1 MLFMTNKKNYN
12 NFELYRRLLLEVRP
26 YYAHIGAILLITLL
40 APPLALLV
48 PLPLKLAVDN
58 VIDSRP
64 IPAFL
69 HQVIPE
75 AITGSPNGMLAF
87 VVALTILVALLS
99 GFQRV
104 ASTLLR
110 TYTGEKL
117 TLAFRNKL
125 FRHVQRLSVS
135 YHDTRGTTDSTY
147 RIQYDAP
154 AIQWI
159 AVDGFIPFVAA
170 GLTVVGMIYI
180 IALLDPHLALVAIAV
195 TPVLYLGARTFNS
208 RLRNQWGDI
217 MHLES
222 SAFSVVQEAL
232 SALRVVKAFGQ
243 EDREQERFVRHSN
256 ESFLARVRAA
266 WSEGAFD
273 LLIGITTAAGT
284 AAVLF
289 LGMRH
294 VQSGSLTLG
303 ELMMVMSYLAQLFG
317 PLASL
322 SDMPARA
329 QRSLASA
336 ERAFALLD
344 ENHDVVENKNG
355 VPISRASGAITFQN
369 VCFAYDGE
377 CPVLSD
383 ISFAIKPGTRVGIMG
398 MTGGGKSTLVSLLTR
413 FHDPSQGRILLD
425 GVDLRNYRLSDLR
438 SQFGIVLQDSIL
450 FSTSIGENIAY
461 ARPGASQHEIVDAA
475 KAANAHEFI
484 TRLPD
489 GYNTLVGER
498 GMQLSGGQRQRIALA
513 RAFLKNAPIL
523 ILDEPTSSIDIK
535 TEREIIEV
543 MERLSIGRTVFIIAH
558 RLSTLKHCDLLIG
571 IEHGRVA
578 YIRSDVS
585 KVISD
590 PSVFV
595 SPHTY
600 PLSREEKFGG

>member
-1 MLFMTNKKNYN
+1 MTNKKKYSSL
-12 NFELYRRLLLEVRP
+12 ELYRRLFLEIRP
-26 YYAHIGAILLITLL
+26 YRLHIGAILLVTLL
-40 APPLALLV
+40 SPPLSLLI
-48 PLPLKLAVDN
+48 PLPLKIAVDS
-58 VIDSRP
+58 VIGSHP

-69 HQVIPE
+69 QPVIPQ
-75 AITGSPNGMLAF
+75 AIIGSPGNMLTF
-87 VVALTILVALLS
+87 VIVLTMVVALLGGL
-99 GFQRV
+99 QRV

-154 AIQWI
+154 AIQWM
-159 AVDGFIPFVAA
+159 AVDGFIPFVSA
-170 GLTVVGMIYI
+170 GLTLAGMIYI
-180 IALLDPHLALVAIAV
+180 ITLLDWQLAAVAIAIS
-195 TPVLYLGARTFNS
+195 PVLYLGARTFNS

-217 MHLES
+217 MHLDS

-243 EDREQERFVRHSN
+243 EEREQERFVRHSS

-273 LLIGITTAAGT
+273 LLIGVTTAAGT
-284 AAVLF
+284 ASVLF
-289 LGMRH
+289 LGVRH
-294 VQSGSLTLG
+294 VQSGTLTLG

-322 SDMPARA
+322 SEMTARA

-344 ENHDVVENKNG
+344 EAHDVVENKNG
-355 VPISRASGAITFQN
+355 VPISRASGAVTLQD
-369 VCFAYDGE
+369 VCFAYNGE
-377 CPVLSD
+377 YPVLSD

-413 FHDPSQGRILLD
+413 FHDPTKGQILLD
-425 GVDLRNYRLSDLR
+425 GVNLRDYKLADLRN
-438 SQFGIVLQDSIL
+438 QFGIVLQESIL

-461 ARPGASQHEIVDAA
+461 ARPGALQHEIVDAA
-475 KAANAHEFI
+475 KAANADEFI
-484 TRLPD
+484 TRLPH
-489 GYNTLVGER
+489 GYNTMVGER

-558 RLSTLKHCDLLIG
+558 RLSTLKHCDLLLG
-571 IEHGRVA
+571 IEHGQVA
-578 YIRSDVS
+578 FIRSDVS
-585 KVISD
+585 KAIGD

-595 SPHTY
+595 APHTY

>member
-1 MLFMTNKKNYN
+1 MAFMTNKKKYSSL
-12 NFELYRRLLLEVRP
+12 ELYRRLFLEVRP
-26 YYAHIGAILLITLL
+26 YRLHIGTILLVTLL
-40 APPLALLV
+40 SPPLSLLI
-48 PLPLKLAVDN
+48 PLPLKIAVDS
-58 VIDSRP
+58 VIGSHP

-69 HQVIPE
+69 QPVIPQ
-75 AITGSPNGMLAF
+75 AIIGSPDNMLTF
-87 VVALTILVALLS
+87 VIVLMMLVALL
-99 GFQRV
+99 GGLQRV

-159 AVDGFIPFVAA
+159 AVDGFIPFVSA
-170 GLTVVGMIYI
+170 GLTLAGMIYI
-180 IALLDPHLALVAIAV
+180 IIQLDWQLAAVAIAIS
-195 TPVLYLGARTFNS
+195 PVLYLGARTFNS
-208 RLRNQWGDI
+208 RLRNHWGDI
-217 MHLES
+217 MHFES

-243 EDREQERFVRHSN
+243 EEREQQRFVRHSS
-256 ESFLARVRAA
+256 ESFSARVRAA

-273 LLIGITTAAGT
+273 LVIGITTAAGT

-289 LGMRH
+289 LGIRH
-294 VQSGSLTLG
+294 VQSGTLTLG

-322 SDMPARA
+322 SEMTARA

-344 ENHDVVENKNG
+344 EAHDVVENKNG
-355 VPISRASGAITFQN
+355 VPISRASGAVTLQD
-369 VCFAYDGE
+369 VCFAYNGE
-377 CPVLSD
+377 YPVLSD
-383 ISFAIKPGTRVGIMG
+383 ISFAIKPGTQVGIMG

-413 FHDPSQGRILLD
+413 FHDPTKGQILLD
-425 GVDLRNYRLSDLR
+425 GVNLRDYKLADLRN
-438 SQFGIVLQDSIL
+438 QFGIVLQESIL

-461 ARPGASQHEIVDAA
+461 ARPGALQHEIVDAA
-475 KAANAHEFI
+475 KAANAHDFI

-489 GYNTLVGER
+489 GYGTLVGER

-558 RLSTLKHCDLLIG
+558 RLSTLKHCDLLLG

-578 YIRSDVS
+578 FIRSDVS
-585 KVISD
+585 KAIGD

-595 SPHTY
+595 APHTY

>member
-1 MLFMTNKKNYN
+1 MISNKRYSS
-12 NFELYRRLLLEVRP
+12 FELYRRLLLEVRP
-26 YYAHIGAILLITLL
+26 YYRHIGGILLITLL
-40 APPLALLV
+40 SPPLALLI
-48 PLPLKLAVDN
+48 PLPLKIAVDS

-64 IPAFL
+64 IPEFL
-69 HQVIPE
+69 NRLVPQAVID
-75 AITGSPNGMLAF
+75 SPNGILIF
-87 VVALTILVALLS
+87 VVTLTILVALLS
-99 GFQRV
+99 GLQRV
-104 ASTLLR
+104 ASSLSR

-135 YHDTRGTTDSTY
+135 YHDSKGITDSTY

-159 AVDGFIPFVAA
+159 AVDGFIPFVASA
-170 GLTVVGMIYI
+170 LTVAGMIYI
-180 IALLDPHLALVAIAV
+180 IALLDSQLALVAIAI

-243 EDREQERFVRHSN
+243 EEREQARFVRHSN
-256 ESFLARVRAA
+256 QGFSARVQAA

-322 SDMPARA
+322 SDMTARA

-344 ENHDVVENKNG
+344 EAQDVVENKHG
-355 VPISRASGAITFQN
+355 VSISHASGAVTFQD
-369 VCFAYDGE
+369 VCFAYNGE
-377 CPVLSD
+377 YPVLSD

-413 FHDPSQGRILLD
+413 FHDPTQGQILLD
-425 GVDLRNYRLSDLR
+425 GVNLRDYKLGELRN
-438 SQFGIVLQDSIL
+438 QFGIVLQESIL

-461 ARPGASQHEIVDAA
+461 ARPGASHDEIVEAA

-484 TRLPD
+484 ARLPH
-489 GYNTLVGER
+489 GYDTMVGER

-513 RAFLKNAPIL
+513 RAFLKDAPIL

-558 RLSTLKHCDLLIG
+558 RLSTLKHCDLLLG
-571 IEHGRVA
+571 IEHGQVSF
-578 YIRSDVS
+578 IRSDVS
-585 KVISD
+585 KVIGD
-590 PSVFV
+590 PSVFMA
-595 SPHTY
+595 PHTP
-600 PLSREEKFGG
+600 PLSQEEKFGG

>member
-1 MLFMTNKKNYN
+1 MTDKKKYSSL
-12 NFELYRRLLLEVRP
+12 ELYRRLLIEVKP
-26 YYAHIGAILLITLL
+26 YRLHIGALLLVTLL
-40 APPLALLV
+40 SPPLALLV
-48 PLPLKLAVDN
+48 PLPLKIAVDS
-58 VIDSRP
+58 VFGSHP
-64 IPAFL
+64 IPTFL
-69 HQVIPE
+69 WPVIPRSVS
-75 AITGSPNGMLAF
+75 GSPDGILAF
-87 VVALTILVALLS
+87 VVVFTILIALFGGL
-99 GFQRV
+99 QRV

-159 AVDGFIPFVAA
+159 AVDGFIPFVTS
-170 GLTVVGMIYI
+170 GLTLAGMIYI
-180 IALLDPHLALVAIAV
+180 ISRLDPQLAVVAIAIS
-195 TPVLYLGARTFNS
+195 PILYLGARTFNS
-208 RLRNQWGDI
+208 RLRNQWVDI

-232 SALRVVKAFGQ
+232 SALRVVKAFCQ
-243 EDREQERFVRHSN
+243 EEREQERFVRHSS
-256 ESFLARVRAA
+256 ESFLVRVRAA
-266 WSEGAFD
+266 WSEGGFD
-273 LLIGITTAAGT
+273 LLIGVTTAAGT

-294 VQSGSLTLG
+294 VQSGTLTLG

-322 SDMPARA
+322 SEMTARA
-329 QRSLASA
+329 QRSLVSA

-344 ENHDVVENKNG
+344 EAHDVIENKNG
-355 VPISRASGAITFQN
+355 VPISRASGGVTFED
-369 VCFAYDGE
+369 VCFAYNGE
-377 CPVLSD
+377 YPVLSD
-383 ISFAIKPGTRVGIMG
+383 ISFEIKPGTRVGIMG

-413 FHDPSQGRILLD
+413 FNDPTKGQILLD
-425 GVDLRNYRLSDLR
+425 GVNLRDYKLADLRN
-438 SQFGIVLQDSIL
+438 QFGIVLQESIL

-461 ARPGASQHEIVDAA
+461 ARPGASEHKIVEAA
-475 KAANAHEFI
+475 KAAHAHEFI

-535 TEREIIEV
+535 TEREIIGV
-543 MERLSIGRTVFIIAH
+543 MEHLSIGRTVFIIAH
-558 RLSTLKHCDLLIG
+558 RLSTLKHCDLLLG
-571 IEHGRVA
+571 IEKGRVA
-578 YIRSDVS
+578 FIRSDVS
-585 KVISD
+585 KAIGD
-590 PSVFV
+590 PSAFV
-595 SPHTY
+595 APDTY

>member
-1 MLFMTNKKNYN
+1 MTNKKKYSSL
-12 NFELYRRLLLEVRP
+12 ELYRRLFLEVRP
-26 YYAHIGAILLITLL
+26 YRLHIGAILLVTLL
-40 APPLALLV
+40 SPPLSLLI
-48 PLPLKLAVDN
+48 PLPLKIAVDS
-58 VIDSRP
+58 VIGSHP

-69 HQVIPE
+69 QPVIPQ
-75 AITGSPNGMLAF
+75 AIIGSPGNMLTF
-87 VVALTILVALLS
+87 VIVLTMVVALLGGL
-99 GFQRV
+99 QRV

-154 AIQWI
+154 AIQWM
-159 AVDGFIPFVAA
+159 AVDGFIPFVSA
-170 GLTVVGMIYI
+170 GLTLAGMIYI
-180 IALLDPHLALVAIAV
+180 ITLLDWQLAAVAIAIS
-195 TPVLYLGARTFNS
+195 PVLYLGARTFNS

-217 MHLES
+217 MHLDS

-243 EDREQERFVRHSN
+243 EEREQERFVRHSS

-273 LLIGITTAAGT
+273 LLIGVTTAAGT
-284 AAVLF
+284 ASVLF
-289 LGMRH
+289 LGVRH
-294 VQSGSLTLG
+294 VQSGTLTLG

-322 SDMPARA
+322 SEMTARA

-344 ENHDVVENKNG
+344 EAHDVVENKNG
-355 VPISRASGAITFQN
+355 VPISRASGAVTLQD
-369 VCFAYDGE
+369 VCFAYNGE
-377 CPVLSD
+377 YPVLSD

-413 FHDPSQGRILLD
+413 FHDPTKGQILLD
-425 GVDLRNYRLSDLR
+425 GVNLRDYKLADLRN
-438 SQFGIVLQDSIL
+438 QFGIVLQESIL

-461 ARPGASQHEIVDAA
+461 ARPGALQHEIVDAA

-489 GYNTLVGER
+489 GYGTLVGER

-558 RLSTLKHCDLLIG
+558 RLSTLKHCDLLLG
-571 IEHGRVA
+571 IEHGQVA
-578 YIRSDVS
+578 FIRSDVS
-585 KVISD
+585 KAIGD

-595 SPHTY
+595 APHTY

>member
-1 MLFMTNKKNYN
+1 MAFMTNKKKYSSL
-12 NFELYRRLLLEVRP
+12 ELYRRLFLEIRP
-26 YYAHIGAILLITLL
+26 YRLHIGAILLVTLL
-40 APPLALLV
+40 SPPLSLLI
-48 PLPLKLAVDN
+48 PLPLKIAVDS
-58 VIDSRP
+58 VIGSHP

-69 HQVIPE
+69 QPVIPQ
-75 AITGSPNGMLAF
+75 AIIGSPGNMLTF
-87 VVALTILVALLS
+87 VIVLMMVVALLGGL
-99 GFQRV
+99 QRV

-154 AIQWI
+154 AIQWM
-159 AVDGFIPFVAA
+159 AVDGFIPFVSA
-170 GLTVVGMIYI
+170 GLTLAGMIYI
-180 IALLDPHLALVAIAV
+180 ITLLDWQLAAVAIAIS
-195 TPVLYLGARTFNS
+195 PVLYLGARTFNS

-217 MHLES
+217 MHLDS

-243 EDREQERFVRHSN
+243 EEREQERFVRHSS

-273 LLIGITTAAGT
+273 LLIGVTTAAGT
-284 AAVLF
+284 ASVLF
-289 LGMRH
+289 LGVRH
-294 VQSGSLTLG
+294 VQSGTLTLG

-322 SDMPARA
+322 SEMTARA

-344 ENHDVVENKNG
+344 EAHDVVENKNG
-355 VPISRASGAITFQN
+355 VPISRASGAVTLQD
-369 VCFAYDGE
+369 VCFAYNGE
-377 CPVLSD
+377 YPVLSD

-413 FHDPSQGRILLD
+413 FHDPTKGQILLD
-425 GVDLRNYRLSDLR
+425 GVNLRDYKLADLRN
-438 SQFGIVLQDSIL
+438 QFGIVLQESIL

-461 ARPGASQHEIVDAA
+461 ARPGALQHEIVDAA

-484 TRLPD
+484 TRLPH
-489 GYNTLVGER
+489 GYNTMVGER

-558 RLSTLKHCDLLIG
+558 RLSTLKHCDLLLG
-571 IEHGRVA
+571 IEHGQVA
-578 YIRSDVS
+578 FIRSDVS
-585 KVISD
+585 KAIGD

-595 SPHTY
+595 APHTY

>member
-1 MLFMTNKKNYN
+1 MTDKKKYTS
-12 NFELYRRLLLEVRP
+12 FELYRRLLLEVKP
-26 YYAHIGAILLITLL
+26 YYRHIGAILLITLL
-40 APPLALLV
+40 SPPLALLM
-48 PLPLKLAVDN
+48 PLPLKIAVDS
-58 VIDSRP
+58 VIGSRP
-64 IPAFL
+64 IPEFL
-69 HQVIPE
+69 HQWVPE
-75 AITGSPNGMLAF
+75 AVTDSRNGMLTF
-87 VVALTILVALLS
+87 VVTLMMVAALLS
-99 GFQRV
+99 GLQRV

-159 AVDGFIPFVAA
+159 TVDGFIPSVAA
-170 GLTVVGMIYI
+170 GLTVAGMIYI
-180 IALLDPHLALVAIAV
+180 IALLDLQLAMVGIAV
-195 TPVLYLGARTFNS
+195 TPILYLGARTFNS
-208 RLRNQWGDI
+208 RLRNQWDDI

-232 SALRVVKAFGQ
+232 GALRVVKAFGQ
-243 EDREQERFVRHSN
+243 EEREQERFVRHSN
-256 ESFLARVRAA
+256 ESFSARVRAA

-322 SDMPARA
+322 SDMTARA

-344 ENHDVVENKNG
+344 ETHDVVENKNG
-355 VPISRASGAITFQN
+355 VPISRASGAVTFQD
-369 VCFAYDGE
+369 VCFAYNGE

-383 ISFAIKPGTRVGIMG
+383 ISLEIKPGTRVGIMG

-413 FHDPSQGRILLD
+413 FHDPTRGQILLD
-425 GVDLRNYRLSDLR
+425 GVDLRDYKLTDLR
-438 SQFGIVLQDSIL
+438 NQFGIVLQESIL

-461 ARPGASQHEIVDAA
+461 ARPGASQYEIVDAA
-475 KAANAHEFI
+475 KAAKADEFI
-484 TRLPD
+484 TRLPH
-489 GYNTLVGER
+489 GYDTMVGER

-558 RLSTLKHCDLLIG
+558 RLSTLKHCDLLLG
-571 IEHGRVA
+571 IEHGQVA
-578 YIRSDVS
+578 FIRSDVS
-585 KVISD
+585 KAIGD
-590 PSVFV
+590 PSVFA
-595 SPHTY
+595 PAHTY

>member
-1 MLFMTNKKNYN
+1 MPFMTSKKKYSSL
-12 NFELYRRLLLEVRP
+12 ELYRRLFLEVKP
-26 YYAHIGAILLITLL
+26 YRLHIGVILLVTLL
-40 APPLALLV
+40 SPPLSLLI
-48 PLPLKLAVDN
+48 PLPLKIAVDS
-58 VIDSRP
+58 VIGSHP

-69 HQVIPE
+69 QPVIPQ
-75 AITGSPNGMLAF
+75 AITGSRDGMLTF
-87 VVALTILVALLS
+87 VIVLMMLVALL
-99 GFQRV
+99 GGLQRV

-154 AIQWI
+154 AIQWM
-159 AVDGFIPFVAA
+159 AVDGFIPFVSA
-170 GLTVVGMIYI
+170 GLTLAGMIYI
-180 IALLDPHLALVAIAV
+180 ITLLDWQLAVVATAIS
-195 TPVLYLGARTFNS
+195 PILYLGARTFNS
-208 RLRNQWGDI
+208 RLRNQWVDI

-243 EDREQERFVRHSN
+243 EEREQERFVRHSS
-256 ESFLARVRAA
+256 ESFLVRVRAA

-273 LLIGITTAAGT
+273 LLIGVTTAAGT

-294 VQSGSLTLG
+294 VQSGTLTLG

-322 SDMPARA
+322 SEMTARA

-344 ENHDVVENKNG
+344 EEPDVVENKNG
-355 VPISRASGAITFQN
+355 VPISRASGAVTLQD
-369 VCFAYDGE
+369 VCFAYNGE
-377 CPVLSD
+377 YPVLSD

-413 FHDPSQGRILLD
+413 FHDPTKGQILLD
-425 GVDLRNYRLSDLR
+425 GVNLRDYKLADLRN
-438 SQFGIVLQDSIL
+438 QFGIVLQESIL

-461 ARPGASQHEIVDAA
+461 ARPGASEHEIVVAA
-475 KAANAHEFI
+475 KAAHAHEFI
-484 TRLPD
+484 TLLPD
-489 GYNTLVGER
+489 GYGTTVGER

-558 RLSTLKHCDLLIG
+558 RLSTLKHCDLLLG
-571 IEHGRVA
+571 IEKGRVA
-578 YIRSDVS
+578 FIRSDVS
-585 KVISD
+585 KAIGD

-595 SPHTY
+595 APHTY